1 VLLVLVGSAGGEH
14 HGVRAGLIKRCCV
27 GCHRC
32 QPSKYEASYNAK
44 YSHSTKHS
52 HILKLRHLISF
63 RTGFEVMLAQ
73 PPRQLHPHRHE
84 VNRTK
89 FLGRIVSL
97 GKAYDAL
104 EEPSWLFH
112 TLLPRF
118 SSASHSGKPRHW
130 LHNCG

>member
-1 VLLVLVGSAGGEH
+1 MTLLYLVKQRSEIGSLITIGRLSVLRIALRTEIFSVLFVLVGSAGGEH

-32 QPSKYEASYNAK
+32 QPSKYEARYNAK

-73 PPRQLHPHRHE
+73 PPRQ
-84 VNRTK
+84 
-89 FLGRIVSL
+89 
-97 GKAYDAL
+97 
-104 EEPSWLFH
+104 
-112 TLLPRF
+112 
-118 SSASHSGKPRHW
+118 
-130 LHNCG
+130 